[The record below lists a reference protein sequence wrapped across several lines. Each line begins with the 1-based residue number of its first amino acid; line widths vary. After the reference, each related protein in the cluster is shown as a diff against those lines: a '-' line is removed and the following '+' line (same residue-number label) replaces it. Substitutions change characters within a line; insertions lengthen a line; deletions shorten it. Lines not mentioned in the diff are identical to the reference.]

1 MESQSRPGGRRQPKI
16 LRQSAQRAK
25 ASPRTAGAE
34 RFGWRDDFHS
44 RALAFTTPESDRRSG
59 QRRLREKPMGN
70 VLAEVKAARDA
81 VVARNLI
88 VQIGTQ
94 HRSEPYQ
101 IAVRDLVR
109 SDVLGQVTKYEI
121 EWNYHGPRWRGR
133 PEVKM
138 IREQDTD
145 WRAWLMNKPHRP
157 FDPQLYL
164 NFVSTRSFPA
174 ASLTNG

>member
-1 MESQSRPGGRRQPKI
+1 
-16 LRQSAQRAK
+16 
-25 ASPRTAGAE
+25 
-34 RFGWRDDFHS
+34 FGWRDDFHS

-109 SDVLGQVTKYEI
+109 SDVLGQVTTSLP
-121 EWNYHGPRWRGR
+121 GPFRSRSGQMAAFVPGR
-133 PEVKM
+133 TDAKTPIPSM
-138 IREQDTD
+138 RYSRIRRVSWSAMPRVSAMMRLVLRVSWE
-145 WRAWLMNKPHRP
+145 KRP
-157 FDPQLYL
+157 Q
-164 NFVSTRSFPA
+164 
-174 ASLTNG
+174 